1 MIAKFVAPSLE
12 RLRQF
17 LIEPPPGVRD
27 VEVRRKSRLLAILLP
42 PPAYHERVFGLF
54 DKLDP
59 QSEGTGVGPAL
70 VKRIV
75 EVHGGKIRVE
85 SEGLGKGAA
94 FCLTLPPAR

>member
-42 PPAYHERVFGLF
+42 LLPITKESSGCSTSSTPRV
-54 DKLDP
+54 K
-59 QSEGTGVGPAL
+59 
-70 VKRIV
+70 
-75 EVHGGKIRVE
+75 
-85 SEGLGKGAA
+85 
-94 FCLTLPPAR
+94 ARAWGRRWSSASSKCTAEKSG